1 MPISKRGIA
10 AALAAGV
17 FLASGS
23 LGHAQAP
30 TDFNKMY
37 QDAPAIFASLSG
49 LRTERSRPN
58 NGTIVQANPGGVP
71 SFTTGRDFDFDWS
84 TNIDASIGVRFWRT
98 EAIELRFLN
107 FNSDAA
113 HTFVTPGGF
122 IGAGFTGPSGTLFQ
136 GQAETRMQSW
146 EINWRHQL
154 FDQLTV
160 LAGFR
165 DIQLNDQLGYAI
177 NTTVARGQY
186 DYNNSLLGAQIGVDW
201 AVLPLTNPLQVNLW
215 GKIGLYRLRTDG
227 GITEFSGSTP
237 IGGFSKSER
246 DQVHAAEAGV
256 TVGYR
261 VSDTVTV
268 RAGYQALWLDKL
280 GLASNNASSS
290 ILNPSLLSTHIYRG
304 DLLLQSVSIGLAI
317 GY

>member
-1 MPISKRGIA
+1 MTVSKYGIA
-10 AALAAGV
+10 AVVAAG
-17 FLASGS
+17 FLLATGS
-23 LGHAQAP
+23 SGHAQAP

-37 QDAPAIFASLSG
+37 QDAPTIFASLSG

-58 NGTIVQANPGGVP
+58 NGTIVQAYPGGVP

-84 TNIDASIGVRFWRT
+84 TNIDATIGVRFWRM

-107 FNSDAA
+107 FNSNAS
-113 HTFVTPGGF
+113 HTFISPGAY
-122 IGAGFTGPSGTLFQ
+122 IGAGFTGPGGVLFQ

-186 DYNNSLLGAQIGVDW
+186 NYNNSLLGAQIGVDW

-215 GKIGLYRLRTDG
+215 GKVGLYRLHTDG
-227 GITEFSGSTP
+227 GTTAFNGSTP
-237 IGGFSKSER
+237 ISTFSKSER